1 LKQLI
6 NKTYCRVQ
14 LKIIIII
21 ILIALGLISISN
33 CDPEPVLPKRGI
45 CAHRGASKTHPENT
59 IAAFK
64 EAIRLGAHM
73 IEFDVRFSKD
83 SALVII
89 HDASLDRTTNGS
101 GQVKDFALA
110 DLKKLDAGSWKNE
123 SFKGEKIPTL
133 GETLEIMPHNV
144 WLNIHLK
151 NDSLL
156 GTLVAKKIVESKR
169 LYQSFLACD
178 KKTAE
183 AAKKIHHKIKICNMD
198 RQDSSMR
205 YVKDTIDMNANFIQL
220 KGRANNNLVDI
231 TQRLKKNKIKINY
244 YGTNSPETLKML
256 FNSGVEFPLVD
267 DIEKMIET
275 AAKLGIEP
283 IKPKY

>member
-1 LKQLI
+1 LRKLI
-6 NKTYCRVQ
+6 DNKIYLAEIKTIV
-14 LKIIIII
+14 IIFLLNIGII
-21 ILIALGLISISN
+21 S
-33 CDPEPVLPKRGI
+33 CDSEPILPKGGI
-45 CAHRGASKTHPENT
+45 CAHRGASSSHPENT
-59 IAAFK
+59 IASFK
-64 EAIRLGAHM
+64 EAIRLGVHM

-89 HDASLDRTTNGS
+89 HDATLDRTTNGREN
-101 GQVKDFALA
+101 VNDYFLKE
-110 DLKKLDAGSWKNE
+110 LKKLDAGSWKNGK
-123 SFKGEKIPTL
+123 FKGEKIPTL
-133 GETLEIMPHNV
+133 EETLEIMPQNV

-151 NDSLL
+151 NDVKL
-156 GTLVAKKIVESKR
+156 GSKVAGKIVELNR
-169 LYQSFLACD
+169 LHQSILACD

-183 AAKKIHHKIKICNMD
+183 AAREVNRKIKICNMD

-220 KGRANNNLVDI
+220 KGRANNNLGNI
-231 TQRLKKNKIKINY
+231 TQKLKKHNIKINY

-267 DIEKMIET
+267 DVEKMIET
-275 AAKLGIEP
+275 AAKLGIKP